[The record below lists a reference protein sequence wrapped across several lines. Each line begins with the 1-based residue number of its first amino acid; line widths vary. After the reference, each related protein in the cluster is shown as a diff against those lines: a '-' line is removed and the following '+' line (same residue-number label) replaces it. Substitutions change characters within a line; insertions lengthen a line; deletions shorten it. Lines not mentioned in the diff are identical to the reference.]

1 MPAPGSHNAAHR
13 FELTHRQQQVIELLA
28 HGKTNFEIAQE
39 LGISLEGAK
48 YHVRELLNRL
58 GVDSREEAVALWNER
73 KQPAAR
79 IGRAL
84 RALPSLSWVARI
96 TVVGAA
102 CLACTAVVVG
112 LVMAYRSDG
121 KHRPG
126 LATQSSVTVL
136 PTPPASSS
144 ATTENATA
152 DAEPAKVGVSWNWN
166 TGDAHDFAWFDA
178 DSTSVAVA
186 VAPLSPDPGFVAY
199 LDASTGYER
208 WHHAVPAGAFLPAL
222 TSDAVVFGTA
232 DGTVWAL
239 SRSSSDVLWTVP
251 FPGVPFQTLA
261 ADGTVVVGDAD
272 PEVWGPGGLVD
283 KTRLAGRVW
292 GIDARTGTVLWK
304 VETGAFESFIAISG
318 NIVVISTYD
327 PRDGAKTETLAVDS
341 ATGQRLWEVSTDPA
355 STPPVIARG
364 KVFVAT
370 AMGTLSAFDLQTG
383 RELWTA
389 RPTSGGMYSFPSVIG
404 NSVLAGANTGALDA
418 RNANDGSLLW
428 SAQVGECRVRAF
440 AVQGQTFLF
449 ICGWIGTVGA
459 DGGEPKQWLVP
470 QGEFQWVEPIASR
483 GILASSYTGEG
494 PVTLVALVVANE
506 P

>member
-48 YHVRELLNRL
+48 YHVREMLNRL

-73 KQPAAR
+73 KQPATRIAR
-79 IGRAL
+79 AFG
-84 RALPSLSWVARI
+84 ALPSLSWVARI

-144 ATTENATA
+144 ATTENATP
-152 DAEPAKVGVSWNWN
+152 DAEPTKVGVSWNWN

-186 VAPLSPDPGFVAY
+186 VAPLSPAPGFVAY

-208 WHHAVPAGAFLPAL
+208 WHHAVPSGAFLPAL

-232 DGTVWAL
+232 DGTVLAL

-292 GIDARTGTVLWK
+292 GIDARTGAVLWK
-304 VETGAFESFIAISG
+304 VETGAFESFIATSG

-327 PRDGAKTETLAVDS
+327 PRDGAKTETLAVDA
-341 ATGQRLWEVSTDPA
+341 ATGKQLWRATTGPA
-355 STPPVIARG
+355 TTPPVIS
-364 KVFVAT
+364 KDTVLVAT
-370 AMGTLSAFDLQTG
+370 ATGPLDALDLKTG
-383 RELWTA
+383 RQLWSVQ
-389 RPTSGGMYSFPSVIG
+389 PSSGGTYSFPSVIG
-404 NSVLAGANTGALDA
+404 NSVLVASNTGTLDA
-418 RNANDGSLLW
+418 RDAQDGALLW
-428 SAQVGECRVRAF
+428 TTSVGECRVHAF
-440 AVQGQTFLF
+440 VVKGQTFLF
-449 ICGWIGTVGA
+449 MCGWIATLGA
-459 DGGEPKQWLVP
+459 DGGAPKQWLVP